1 MKKEQNAERQEGG
14 SLLEA
19 LRLDRTQLTQEQLC
33 RRCGIPLRTYARWV
47 SGETQAR
54 PTIAQVKALCRE
66 LGLTI
71 NELPDDFGPMMR
83 SHSQEE
89 VE

>member
-1 MKKEQNAERQEGG
+1 MKREQNAERQEGG

-19 LRLDRTQLTQEQLC
+19 LRIDRTQLTQEELC

-47 SGETQAR
+47 SGETQGR
-54 PTIAQVKALCRE
+54 PTISQVKALCRE
-66 LGLTI
+66 LGVSI
-71 NELPDDFGPMMR
+71 DELPDDFGPIVR

-89 VE
+89 GE